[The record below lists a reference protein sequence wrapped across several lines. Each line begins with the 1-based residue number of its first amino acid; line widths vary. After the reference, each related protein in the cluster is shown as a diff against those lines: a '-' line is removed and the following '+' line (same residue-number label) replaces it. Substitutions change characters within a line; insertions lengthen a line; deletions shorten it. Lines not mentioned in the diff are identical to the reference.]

1 MVLLF
6 LVSANGWTYLVLKN
20 SLSTFTTN
28 NCQVR
33 QSDQSILKNEPT
45 VQFIILLT
53 RTRTLRKFIPN
64 RSARY
69 TIEYLIEFGKTQSNK
84 KLFRPQTIFFC
95 GHILRQDCPCVIK
108 VRGGPSNQAAKE
120 PAVKPGRGVFPEILA
135 KSFLIR
141 DISLHTDVEIAEE
154 IEVTMLFHRSLP
166 STRCLSDRIWY
177 YNTASKIRVQATRC
191 GVQE

>member
-1 MVLLF
+1 MFVSDIYSSWDPIKTFSSDPSSGPSSGPSSDPVDPSFVDAAALVVVTCCPSFCQLSIFPVFLMVLLF
-6 LVSANGWTYLVLKN
+6 FASANGWTYLVLKN

-64 RSARY
+64 RSTRY
-69 TIEYLIEFGKTQSNK
+69 TIEYSIEFGKTQINK

-95 GHILRQDCPCVIK
+95 GHIVRQDCPCVIK
-108 VRGGPSNQAAKE
+108 VRGGP
-120 PAVKPGRGVFPEILA
+120 F
-135 KSFLIR
+135 KSSSQR
-141 DISLHTDVEIAEE
+141 TGS
-154 IEVTMLFHRSLP
+154 
-166 STRCLSDRIWY
+166 
-177 YNTASKIRVQATRC
+177 
-191 GVQE
+191 